1 MNCGEARR
9 QLEERFDLDSQL
21 GAETKS
27 HLDQCP
33 LCQRHF
39 DALQA
44 FSNALGTLPGEPAPA
59 GLEGKLIAAMKREWG
74 REIKLRI
81 TALAAAALVTIL
93 LGLFYPLTVD
103 SGRVGIL
110 IEGVL
115 RGPQWIEELRVP
127 PSALLSYR
135 EWGEESIADVAN
147 AITNTMAF
155 FEKATINSIW
165 FSNPTL
171 AIALVILA
179 ATNGIVVIRMRASR
193 Q

>member
-21 GAETKS
+21 GAEVES

-33 LCQRHF
+33 VCQRHF

-59 GLEGKLIAAMKREWG
+59 GLEEKLIAAMKREWG

-103 SGRVGIL
+103 SEKLGTLLESATRN
-110 IEGVL
+110 
-115 RGPQWIEELRVP
+115 RQWIEELRVL

-165 FSNPTL
+165 FSNLTL
-171 AIALVILA
+171 AVALAILA
-179 ATNGIVVIRMRASR
+179 VTNGIFVIRMRASR

>member
-21 GAETKS
+21 GAEVES

-33 LCQRHF
+33 VCQRHF

-103 SGRVGIL
+103 SEKLGTLLESATRN
-110 IEGVL
+110 
-115 RGPQWIEELRVP
+115 RQWIEELRVP

-165 FSNPTL
+165 FSNLTL
-171 AIALVILA
+171 AVALAILA
-179 ATNGIVVIRMRASR
+179 VTNGIFVIRMRASL